1 MKILLDAGHGAGSI
15 FNRGF
20 KQVDNLPYCNEGDC
34 NFIYAKNYLKPA
46 LEKYGIYVSLTRN
59 DIKENPSLKARGE
72 MGKGYDL
79 LLSCHTNAA
88 NGVARGVEVWDSTNP
103 AESCK
108 KLGDSICTAISKT
121 LNTPN
126 RGTKY
131 RKDGRGRNYYGIL
144 RFGAAKKNM
153 IIEHVFHDN
162 LQDATIYRKNLDK
175 VANAVADA
183 IADYFELK
191 KGVDKMGNKPAEWAE
206 KAWKWGIEKGLTDG
220 SSPQGTCT
228 REQIITMLYRAL
240 ADEAVEE
247 TPT

>member
-1 MKILLDAGHGAGSI
+1 MMKILLDAGHGAGSI

-46 LEKYGIYVSLTRN
+46 LEKYGIYVGLTRN

-72 MGKGYDL
+72 MGKDYDL

-88 NGVARGVEVWDSTNP
+88 NGVARGVEVWDSINP
-103 AESCK
+103 VESCK
-108 KLGDSICTAISKT
+108 KLGDSICAAISKT

-144 RFGAAKKNM
+144 RYGAAKKNM

-175 VANAVADA
+175 VANVVAYA
-183 IADYFELK
+183 IAGYFGLN
-191 KGVDKMGNKPAEWAE
+191 KGDDKMNEDKPSVWAE
-206 KAWKWGIEKGLTDG
+206 KAWSWAKDKGLTDG
-220 SSPQGTCT
+220 TNPQGTCT
-228 REQIITMLYRAL
+228 REQLITILYRAL
-240 ADEAVEE
+240 ADKE
-247 TPT
+247 PT

>member
-46 LEKYGIYVSLTRN
+46 LEKYGIYVGLTRN

-108 KLGDSICTAISKT
+108 KLGDAICAAISKT

-144 RFGAAKKNM
+144 RYGAAKKNM

-162 LQDATIYRKNLDK
+162 LKDATIYRKNLDK
-175 VANAVADA
+175 VANAVADT
-183 IADYFELK
+183 IAGYFGLN
-191 KGVDKMGNKPAEWAE
+191 KGVDKMENRPSEWAE

-220 SSPQGTCT
+220 TNPQGTCT
-228 REQIITMLYRAL
+228 REQVITMLYRAL